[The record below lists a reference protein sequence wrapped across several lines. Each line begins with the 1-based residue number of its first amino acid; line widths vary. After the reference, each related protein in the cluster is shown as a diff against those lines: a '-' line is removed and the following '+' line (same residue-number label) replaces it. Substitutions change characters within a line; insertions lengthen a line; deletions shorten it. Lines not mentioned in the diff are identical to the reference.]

1 MTAAPPTLWHAV
13 SPDGTRYRA
22 AHGDAVTDVIVIGGG
37 FAGLSVALELA
48 KSGTDVTLIEAR
60 RIASGASGRN
70 AGFVV
75 PNFSRADPAAVIA
88 RLGQEPGKR
97 LLDLVG
103 QGADTVF
110 TNASQFGL
118 GRQAEQSGWLQPAHS
133 SQMASVLRRRVADW
147 QALGRP
153 VQWIDRD
160 ETAAR
165 TGVRLYHG
173 ALADPSG
180 GVINPVVYARGMAA
194 AATKAGAVI
203 HEDTAA
209 ANILPDRAGWRV
221 ETGQGVNL
229 RARKVLLAT
238 NAENLGAAAQLARL
252 IVPLTVY
259 QIATAPL
266 SPQSVA
272 GFSPK
277 REAVSDTRANIFT
290 YRLDADN
297 RLISGGMAI
306 FPFWAERRMALQIA
320 SRLASELNLAEVP
333 PVEHVWTGTAAVTR
347 DFLPHLYTLGEGFHA
362 VTACNGRGVAMT
374 TMLGAALAPMLR
386 GEMAVETTAVP
397 LAQPQKIPFRALAR
411 AAPSAY
417 LVQGI
422 LRDRAEIRQS
432 NGSQPAAR
440 QHVEYER

>member
-1 MTAAPPTLWHAV
+1 MSEPPTLWHATT
-13 SPDGTRYRA
+13 SDSTHYPA
-22 AHGDAVTDVIVIGGG
+22 ARIDATTDVIVVGGG

-60 RIASGASGRN
+60 RIAWGASGRN

-75 PNFSRADPAAVIA
+75 PNFSRADPASVTAQ
-88 RLGQEPGKR
+88 LGQQRGGQ
-97 LLDLVG
+97 LLNLVG

-110 TNASQFGL
+110 NNAAEFGL
-118 GRQAEQSGWLQPAHS
+118 GRQADQSGWLQPAHS
-133 SQMASVLRRRVADW
+133 PHMAAVLQQRVKDW

-153 VQWIDRD
+153 VTWVGRE
-160 ETAAR
+160 ETVAR
-165 TGVRLYHG
+165 TGVHIYQG
-173 ALADPSG
+173 ALADTSG
-180 GVINPVVYARGMAA
+180 GVINPVAYARGMSTAA
-194 AATKAGAVI
+194 ANAGAVI
-203 HEDTAA
+203 HEETLAA
-209 ANILPDRAGWRV
+209 KIVPNGAGWRV
-221 ETGQGVNL
+221 ETQQGVSL
-229 RARKVLLAT
+229 RARRVLLAT
-238 NAENLGAAAQLARL
+238 NAEALGAASQLARL
-252 IVPLTVY
+252 VVPLTVY

-266 SPQSVA
+266 SPEQIA
-272 GFSPK
+272 GFSPR

-306 FPFWAERRMALQIA
+306 LPFGAERRMSRRIA
-320 SRLASELNLAEVP
+320 ARLAAELSLTDTP
-333 PVEHVWTGTAAVTR
+333 RVEYIWTGTAAVTR
-347 DFLPHLYTLGEGFHA
+347 DFLPHLYPLGAGFHA

-386 GEMAVETTAVP
+386 GEVAEDQTAVP
-397 LAQPQKIPFRALAR
+397 LAAPQNIPFRAFAR

-417 LVQGI
+417 LVQGM

-432 NGSQPAAR
+432 NGSQSAAR